1 MEQVLPNLYRVEVP
15 LPNNPLRALNSYLV
29 VGPRRSLLIDTG
41 LNREECREALLGAL
55 TALGIDLANID
66 FFITHLHADHSGLI
80 GELAGPETTIYASAA
95 DAAII
100 NSMGIVTE
108 HWDRMAAYAR
118 RSGFPDETLAE
129 AIRKHPGVR
138 FSTRRPVPFTTVHEG
153 YRLAIGDYEFTC
165 ITTPG
170 HTAGHVCLYEPNR
183 KILFSGDHILDHI
196 TPNISL
202 WSDEE
207 NVLAVYLASLEKVRR
222 LPVKLVLPGHRR
234 IFSDCRRRID
244 ELTEH
249 HRQRLAEILGILEE
263 GNAFSAYEVA
273 ARMRWDLSYP
283 TWEEFPP
290 PQKWFAVGEAIAHL
304 RYLEN
309 QGQIRRVGCGPVITF
324 AQNENIRTG

>member
-80 GELAGPETTIYASAA
+80 GELAAPGATIYASAV
-95 DAAII
+95 DAAVI
-100 NSMGIVTE
+100 NTMGNETK
-108 HWDRMAAYAR
+108 HWDCMAAYAR
-118 RSGFPDETLAE
+118 RSGFPEKILVE
-129 AIRKHPGVR
+129 AIRNHPGLK
-138 FSTRRPVPFTTVHEG
+138 FSTRRPVPFTIVSEG
-153 YRLAIGDYEFTC
+153 YRLTIGDYQFIC

-202 WSDEE
+202 WSDAE
-207 NVLAVYLASLEKVRR
+207 NVLAVYFASLEKVRR
-222 LPVKLVLPGHRR
+222 LSVEFVLPGHRR
-234 IFSDCRRRID
+234 IFSDCWRRID
-244 ELTEH
+244 ELKEH
-249 HRQRLAEILGILEE
+249 HRQRLAEIQDILKG
-263 GNAFSAYEVA
+263 GNALSAYEVA

-283 TWEEFPP
+283 TWEAFPP

-304 RYLEN
+304 RYLEDRGN
-309 QGQIRRVGCGPVITF
+309 IRRVGNQPVITF
-324 AQNENIRTG
+324 AYTGSPI